1 MSKQSWSTQLII
13 AIVVGAIFLA
23 GLPIVFAAVLN
34 LVPALLTMALLVGI
48 IGLAVGAWR
57 RRW

>member
-1 MSKQSWSTQLII
+1 MSKPSWSTQLLV
-13 AIVVGAIFLA
+13 AVVVGAIFLA
-23 GLPIVFAAVLN
+23 GVPIVLAAVLH

-57 RRW
+57 QRW